1 MLADAVAGSIQS
13 ATGDCQPMTRSQV
26 DRGLDTICGW
36 LLPPRCVLCGG
47 PGQRPCLDLCVGCET
62 ALPADPQALLEGPHP
77 VGRCLAAFAYA
88 FPVDHLIHLLKYRGQ
103 LAVGRVL
110 GALLARSVDVLGLHH
125 EVDCI
130 VPVPLHP
137 GRHADRGFNQS
148 AEIARRVARVLG
160 RKTCEGAVGRV
171 RDTRPQVGL
180 RPEDRRR
187 NIDAAFVATKA
198 FRGLRV
204 AVVDDVLTTGAT
216 VGAVAEAL
224 RQAGA
229 ISVDA
234 WCVARAAHRER
245 LDLGPRP

>member
-1 MLADAVAGSIQS
+1 MA
-13 ATGDCQPMTRSQV
+13 RFQV
-26 DRGLDTICGW
+26 DRGLDTICGL

-47 PGQRPCLDLCVGCET
+47 PGQRPCLDLCAGCEA
-62 ALPADPQALLEGPHP
+62 ALPSDPQVLLEGPHP
-77 VGRCLAAFAYA
+77 IGRCLAAFAYA
-88 FPVDHLIHLLKYRGQ
+88 FPVDHLIQLLKYRGQ

-110 GALLARSVDVLGLHH
+110 GALLARSVHRLGLHQD
-125 EVDCI
+125 VDCV

-160 RKTCEGAVGRV
+160 RKTSEDAVGRV

-180 RPEDRRR
+180 RPEERRR
-187 NIDAAFVATKA
+187 NIDGAFIASTA
-198 FRGLRV
+198 FQGRRV

-216 VGAVAEAL
+216 VGSVAAAL

-229 ISVDA
+229 ISVDV

-245 LDLGPRP
+245 LDLTPRP